1 MKLLAPTKKLG
12 RPCSSDAGETRE
24 RLIHEARA
32 SFATIGYDATTNR
45 TVAAA
50 AGITTGAIYHYF
62 PSKLDM
68 YVAAFEQ
75 VQNMVTEAVVAAA
88 APCDSLVDKFS
99 AIIDALTEVS
109 KNDASLLGFVVGV
122 SAEARRHPELSDAIR
137 PLRKD
142 WAVFFQEL
150 CEGAVARGEVGS
162 EMTARTLQDLFDVM
176 ISGLAR
182 FAYVINDREREDAV
196 IDGLK
201 RFVAAAVS

>member
-1 MKLLAPTKKLG
+1 MKPELACFHEASCAIKKLG
-12 RPCSSDAGETRE
+12 RPCSTDAGETRE

-88 APCDSLVDKFS
+88 APCESLVDKFS
-99 AIIDALTEVS
+99 AIIDALTDVS
-109 KNDASLLGFVVGV
+109 KNDPSLLGFVVGV
-122 SAEARRHPELSDAIR
+122 SAEARRHPELSVAIR
-137 PLRKD
+137 PLRKE
-142 WAVFFQEL
+142 WAVFSKNF
-150 CEGAVARGEVGS
+150 AK
-162 EMTARTLQDLFDVM
+162 TLLLVEKLDLKCPPEHCK
-176 ISGLAR
+176 ICST
-182 FAYVINDREREDAV
+182 
-196 IDGLK
+196 
-201 RFVAAAVS
+201 

>member
-1 MKLLAPTKKLG
+1 
-12 RPCSSDAGETRE
+12 
-24 RLIHEARA
+24 
-32 SFATIGYDATTNR
+32 
-45 TVAAA
+45 
-50 AGITTGAIYHYF
+50 
-62 PSKLDM
+62 
-68 YVAAFEQ
+68 
-75 VQNMVTEAVVAAA
+75 
-88 APCDSLVDKFS
+88 LVDKFS

-109 KNDASLLGFVVGV
+109 KNDASLIGFVVGV

-142 WAVFFQEL
+142 WAIFFQQL
-150 CEGAVARGEVGS
+150 CENAVARGEVGS

>member
-1 MKLLAPTKKLG
+1 MKLLAPSKKLG
-12 RPCSSDAGETRE
+12 RPSATDSVETRD
-24 RLIHEARA
+24 RLIEVARA

-45 TVAAA
+45 TIAAA

-68 YVAAFEQ
+68 YVASFTQ
-75 VQNMVTEAVVAAA
+75 VQNMVTDAVIRAAE
-88 APCDSLVDKFS
+88 PYDKLVDKFA
-99 AIIDALTEVS
+99 AIIDALAEVS
-109 KNDASLLGFVVGV
+109 KNDPSLIGFVVGV
-122 SAEARRHPELSDAIR
+122 AAEARRHPELSEAIR

-142 WAVFFQEL
+142 WATFFQQL
-150 CEGAVARGEVGS
+150 CENAVARGEVGS
-162 EMTARTLQDLFDVM
+162 QMTARTLQDLFDVM

-182 FAYVINDREREDAV
+182 FSYVINDRDREDAV

>member
-1 MKLLAPTKKLG
+1 
-12 RPCSSDAGETRE
+12 
-24 RLIHEARA
+24 
-32 SFATIGYDATTNR
+32 
-45 TVAAA
+45 
-50 AGITTGAIYHYF
+50 
-62 PSKLDM
+62 M

-88 APCDSLVDKFS
+88 APCDSLVDKFA

-109 KNDASLLGFVVGV
+109 KNDASLIGFVVGV

-137 PLRKD
+137 PLRKE
-142 WAVFFQEL
+142 WAIFFQQL
-150 CEGAVARGEVGS
+150 CENAVARGEVGS

>member
-1 MKLLAPTKKLG
+1 MKLLVPTKKLG
-12 RPCSSDAGETRE
+12 RPCSTDAGETRE
-24 RLIHEARA
+24 RLIHEALA

-50 AGITTGAIYHYF
+50 AGITTGAIYPYF

-88 APCDSLVDKFS
+88 APCDSLVDKFA

-109 KNDASLLGFVVGV
+109 KNDPSLIGFVVGV

-142 WAVFFQEL
+142 WAVFFQQL
-150 CEGAVARGEVGS
+150 CENAVARGEVGS

>member
-12 RPCSSDAGETRE
+12 RPCSTDAGETRE

-75 VQNMVTEAVVAAA
+75 VQNMVTEAVVIAA
-88 APCDSLVDKFS
+88 APCETLVDKFS

-109 KNDASLLGFVVGV
+109 KNDAH
-122 SAEARRHPELSDAIR
+122 RQR
-137 PLRKD
+137 
-142 WAVFFQEL
+142 
-150 CEGAVARGEVGS
+150 
-162 EMTARTLQDLFDVM
+162 
-176 ISGLAR
+176 
-182 FAYVINDREREDAV
+182 
-196 IDGLK
+196 
-201 RFVAAAVS
+201 

>member
-1 MKLLAPTKKLG
+1 MKLLAPSKKLG
-12 RPCSSDAGETRE
+12 RPSATDSVETRD
-24 RLIHEARA
+24 RLIEVARA

-68 YVAAFEQ
+68 YVASFAQ
-75 VQNMVTEAVVAAA
+75 VQNMVTEAVVKAA
-88 APCDSLVDKFS
+88 APHKNLVDKFA

-109 KNDASLLGFVVGV
+109 KNDPSLIGFVVGV
-122 SAEARRHPELSDAIR
+122 AAEARRHPELSEAIR

-142 WAVFFQEL
+142 WAVFFQQL

-162 EMTARTLQDLFDVM
+162 KMSARTLQDLFDVI

-182 FAYVINDREREDAV
+182 FSYVINDREREDAV
-196 IDGLK
+196 IEGLK

>member
-1 MKLLAPTKKLG
+1 MKLLAPSKKLG
-12 RPCSSDAGETRE
+12 RPCATDSIETRD
-24 RLIHEARA
+24 RLIEVARA

-68 YVAAFEQ
+68 YVASFAQ
-75 VQNMVTEAVVAAA
+75 VQNMVTEAVVKAA
-88 APCDSLVDKFS
+88 APCDNLVDKFA
-99 AIIDALTEVS
+99 AIIDALSDVS
-109 KNDASLLGFVVGV
+109 KNDPSLIGFVVGV
-122 SAEARRHPELSDAIR
+122 AAEARRHPELSDAIR

-142 WAVFFQEL
+142 WAVFFQQL
-150 CEGAVARGEVGS
+150 CEDAVARGEVGS
-162 EMTARTLQDLFDVM
+162 SMTARTLQDLFDVM

-182 FAYVINDREREDAV
+182 FSYVINDREREDAV

>member
-1 MKLLAPTKKLG
+1 MKVLEKKLG
-12 RPCSSDAGETRE
+12 RPCDTDAGETRK
-24 RLIHEARA
+24 LLVKEARR
-32 SFATIGYDATTNR
+32 SFADVGYDATTNR
-45 TVAAA
+45 ALAQA

-88 APCDSLVDKFS
+88 APCESLVDKFS
-99 AIIDALTEVS
+99 AIIDALTDVS
-109 KNDASLLGFVVGV
+109 KNDPSLIGFVVGV

-142 WAVFFQEL
+142 WAMFFQQL
-150 CEGAVARGEVGS
+150 CENAVARGEVGS
-162 EMTARTLQDLFDVM
+162 EMSARTLQDLFDVM

>member
-12 RPCSSDAGETRE
+12 RPCSTDAGETRE
-24 RLIHEARA
+24 RLIREARA

-50 AGITTGAIYHYF
+50 EGITTGAIYHYF

-88 APCDSLVDKFS
+88 APCESLVDKFS
-99 AIIDALTEVS
+99 AIIDALTDVS
-109 KNDASLLGFVVGV
+109 KNDPSLIGFVVGV

-142 WAVFFQEL
+142 WAMFFQQL
-150 CEGAVARGEVGS
+150 CENAVARGEVGS
-162 EMTARTLQDLFDVM
+162 EMSARTLQDLFDVM

>member
-1 MKLLAPTKKLG
+1 MKLLAPSKKLG
-12 RPCSSDAGETRE
+12 RPCATDSIETRD
-24 RLIHEARA
+24 RLIEVARA

-68 YVAAFEQ
+68 YVASFAQ
-75 VQNMVTEAVVAAA
+75 VQNMVTEAVVKAA
-88 APCDSLVDKFS
+88 APCDSLVDKFA
-99 AIIDALTEVS
+99 AIIDALSDVS
-109 KNDASLLGFVVGV
+109 KNDPSLIGFVVGV
-122 SAEARRHPELSDAIR
+122 AAEARRHPELSDAIR

-142 WAVFFQEL
+142 WAVFFQQL
-150 CEGAVARGEVGS
+150 CEDAVARGEVGS
-162 EMTARTLQDLFDVM
+162 SMTARTLQDLFDVM

-182 FAYVINDREREDAV
+182 FSYVINDREREDAV

>member
-12 RPCSSDAGETRE
+12 RPCSTDAGETRE

-68 YVAAFEQ
+68 YVASFEQ

-88 APCDSLVDKFS
+88 APCAAPDD
-99 AIIDALTEVS
+99 D
-109 KNDASLLGFVVGV
+109 VVGQPQPP
-122 SAEARRHPELSDAIR
+122 AGRHVDQPVVGRHRHAGR
-137 PLRKD
+137 GG
-142 WAVFFQEL
+142 A
-150 CEGAVARGEVGS
+150 GAVC
-162 EMTARTLQDLFDVM
+162 
-176 ISGLAR
+176 GLGGHR
-182 FAYVINDREREDAV
+182 SVE
-196 IDGLK
+196 
-201 RFVAAAVS
+201 

>member
-12 RPCSSDAGETRE
+12 RPCSTDAGETRE
-24 RLIHEARA
+24 RLIREARA

-45 TVAAA
+45 TIAAA

-88 APCDSLVDKFS
+88 APCDSLVDKFA

-109 KNDASLLGFVVGV
+109 KNDASLIGFVVGV
-122 SAEARRHPELSDAIR
+122 SAFEKFGVE
-137 PLRKD
+137 
-142 WAVFFQEL
+142 
-150 CEGAVARGEVGS
+150 
-162 EMTARTLQDLFDVM
+162 
-176 ISGLAR
+176 
-182 FAYVINDREREDAV
+182 
-196 IDGLK
+196 
-201 RFVAAAVS
+201 

>member
-1 MKLLAPTKKLG
+1 MKLLAPSKKLG
-12 RPCSSDAGETRE
+12 RPSATDSVETRDRIIE
-24 RLIHEARA
+24 VARA

-45 TVAAA
+45 TIAAA

-68 YVAAFEQ
+68 YVASFAQ
-75 VQNMVTEAVVAAA
+75 VQNMVTEAVVKAA
-88 APCDSLVDKFS
+88 APCSNLVDKFS
-99 AIIDALTEVS
+99 AIIDALAEVS
-109 KNDASLLGFVVGV
+109 KNDPSLIGFVVGV
-122 SAEARRHPELSDAIR
+122 AAEARRHPELSDAIR

-142 WAVFFQEL
+142 WAVFFQHL
-150 CEGAVARGEVGS
+150 CEDAVANGEVGS
-162 EMTARTLQDLFDVM
+162 AMTARTLQDLFDVM

-182 FAYVINDREREDAV
+182 FSYVINDREREDAV

>member
-12 RPCSSDAGETRE
+12 RPCSTDAGVTRE

-50 AGITTGAIYHYF
+50 AGITTGAIYHHF

-88 APCDSLVDKFS
+88 APCETLVDKFS

-109 KNDASLLGFVVGV
+109 KNDPSLLGFVVGV
-122 SAEARRHPELSDAIR
+122 SAEARRHPELSVAIR
-137 PLRKD
+137 PLRKE

-150 CEGAVARGEVGS
+150 CENAVARGEVGS
-162 EMTARTLQDLFDVM
+162 EMSARTLQDLFDVM

>member
-1 MKLLAPTKKLG
+1 MKLLAPSKKLG
-12 RPCSSDAGETRE
+12 RPSATDSVETRD
-24 RLIHEARA
+24 RLIEVARA

-45 TVAAA
+45 TIAAA

-68 YVAAFEQ
+68 YVASFTQ
-75 VQNMVTEAVVAAA
+75 VQNMVTEAVIRAAE
-88 APCDSLVDKFS
+88 PYDKLVDKFA
-99 AIIDALTEVS
+99 AIIDALAEVS
-109 KNDASLLGFVVGV
+109 KNDPSLIGFVVGV
-122 SAEARRHPELSDAIR
+122 AAEARRHPELSDAIR

-142 WAVFFQEL
+142 WAVFFQQL
-150 CEGAVARGEVGS
+150 CEDAVARGEVGS
-162 EMTARTLQDLFDVM
+162 QMTARTLQDLFDVM

-182 FAYVINDREREDAV
+182 FSYVINDREREDAV

>member
-12 RPCSSDAGETRE
+12 RPCSTDAGETRE
-24 RLIHEARA
+24 RLIREARA

-45 TVAAA
+45 TVAVA

-88 APCDSLVDKFS
+88 APCESLVDKFS
-99 AIIDALTEVS
+99 AIIDALTDVS
-109 KNDASLLGFVVGV
+109 KNDPSLIGFVVGV

-142 WAVFFQEL
+142 WAMFFQQL
-150 CEGAVARGEVGS
+150 CENAVARGEVGS
-162 EMTARTLQDLFDVM
+162 EMSARTLQDLFDVM